1 MTKILTLAFVFLASF
16 TIGQNTAAVRD
27 YLGARYDLPAPAG
40 EVRFFFQK
48 VTLSRTANGRATWGD
63 VLKSGYFAEAGNY
76 GPLQSVYFSE
86 GGKLVPAPREAPK
99 TESPAMP
106 ADPVRPRTLN
116 GDVSAPQTWAID
128 SLGMAM
134 RLESVKRGAEEGAKA
149 IGGASGALWEFWI
162 WAFSLILPF
171 LFGLGILAWF
181 LSKVSAGESLISLR
195 GWTVAGDSFVAVHR
209 WSSFV
214 LFCDVAVIV
223 ATGLIHVMVWLWAS
237 THSFWVFAP
246 IFGLAKFGAWAVNRL
261 IPNLPVAGARNQNTY
276 TQGTNHPRIG

>member
-1 MTKILTLAFVFLASF
+1 MKNKCITLALLLFLASF

-63 VLKSGYFAEAGNY
+63 VLKAGYFADSGPY
-76 GPLQSVYFSE
+76 GLLQAIYYTE
-86 GGKLVPAPREAPK
+86 GGKLVPAPRETPK

-149 IGGASGALWEFWI
+149 IGGASGVLWDFWI
-162 WAFSLILPF
+162 WLFSLVLPF
-171 LFGLGILAWF
+171 FMGFGIVAWF
-181 LSKVSAGESLISLR
+181 VSKVSAAESLISLR
-195 GWTVAGDSFVAVHR
+195 GWTVVGEYFVAVHR
-209 WSSFV
+209 WSSFA
-214 LFCDVAVIV
+214 LFCDLALIA

-237 THSFWVFAP
+237 THSYGVFIP
-246 IFGLAKFGAWAVNRL
+246 IAFLAYFGARIVNWI
-261 IPNLPVAGARNQNTY
+261 IPNLPMSGTRRDVQ
-276 TQGTNHPRIG
+276 TQTNHPRIG